1 MHKLALAPVVFVLA
15 ALPAA
20 AEPPV
25 VVAAEAEPASDGWR
39 FTVTLRSEDT
49 GWDRYA
55 DGWEVAAPDGGR
67 LGHRE
72 LLHPHVD
79 EQPFTRSLSGV
90 EIPEGTSWVTIRGH
104 DSVEG
109 WGPPFRLDLP
119 GG

>member
-1 MHKLALAPVVFVLA
+1 MRRLALAAVLA
-15 ALPAA
+15 ALAPLAA
-20 AEPPV
+20 AAGPPV
-25 VVAAEAEPASDGWR
+25 VIAAEAEPGPGGWR

-55 DGWEVAAPDGGR
+55 DGWEVVAPDGTR

-90 EIPEGTSWVTIRGH
+90 AVPDGTGWVTIRGH

-109 WGPPFRLDLP
+109 WGPAFRLDLP